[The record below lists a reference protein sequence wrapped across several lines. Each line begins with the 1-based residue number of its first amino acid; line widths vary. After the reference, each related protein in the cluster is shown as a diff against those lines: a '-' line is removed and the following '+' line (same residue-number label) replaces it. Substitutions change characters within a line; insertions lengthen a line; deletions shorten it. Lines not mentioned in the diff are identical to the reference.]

1 MILCAFFDCIH
12 SGSYI
17 WCFKSSSV
25 LARTLATDAGQ
36 IGWQRR
42 ATDRKK
48 GRGEGIGPTIKRIK
62 RKIQRCHTNNYTS
75 TTPLHRQTRTH
86 IHKKPPNAQGQFKFT
101 AGLKKIDLRSVF
113 KVRAK
118 KPMRTIREQRGRG
131 EGWAFK
137 GNHNSN
143 VDETNVGIVMTIT
156 ANTK

>member
-42 ATDRKK
+42 ATDRKN
-48 GRGEGIGPTIKRIK
+48 GRGEGTGPTIKRIK
-62 RKIQRCHTNNYTS
+62 RKIPRCHTNNYTS

-86 IHKKPPNAQGQFKFT
+86 IHTKNLMHKVSLNSQQ
-101 AGLKKIDLRSVF
+101 GLKKIDLHSVF
-113 KVRAK
+113 KVQAK
-118 KPMRTIREQRGRG
+118 KQMRTIREQRGRG
-131 EGWAFK
+131 GLLKEIW
-137 GNHNSN
+137 
-143 VDETNVGIVMTIT
+143 TRQT
-156 ANTK
+156 